1 MHYRI
6 PKPEHGSQEWL
17 EVRWKDK
24 KDGCRRISASAAAAV
39 HNEHKYMTSADLAT
53 ELLADYAPKPQP
65 PNKAMERGNRLEPV
79 LLEWAAG
86 ADPHPD
92 DEIHVPAEMFCYDD
106 GDCKLI
112 ATLDGMDRDGTVY
125 EVKTTR
131 KTFNDELPR
140 HWYWQGVQ
148 QAICADVD
156 SITWIVFDGT
166 LELKRY
172 VQVVTSDEKRIHIE
186 ACREFLRAINIGIT
200 PDSVRASYEFIQ
212 NVYPESQPTRVHI
225 GVEGML
231 LVDKLIAV
239 KSNIAEFEKMQDEIQ
254 AKLGELLKDHE
265 VGTFDGEEIV
275 SWKKMTR
282 DSLDTKALS
291 EAHPALVSKYRKI
304 TTYRVMK
311 TKRRK

>member
-6 PKPEHGSQEWL
+6 DKPEHGSQEWL

-24 KDGCRRISASAAAAV
+24 NDGCRRISASVAAAV
-39 HNEHKYMTSADLAT
+39 HNEHPYTSSADLAA

-65 PNKAMERGNRLEPV
+65 PSKAMERGNRLEPV
-79 LLEWAAG
+79 LLEWVSFNG
-86 ADPHPD
+86 NNVITPF
-92 DEIHVPAEMFCYDD
+92 EMYCYDE

-112 ATLDGMDRDGTVY
+112 ATLDGIDRYGNVY

-156 SITWIVFDGT
+156 RITWVVFDGT
-166 LELKRY
+166 LDLKMH
-172 VQVVTSDEKRIHIE
+172 QQIVTSDEKRIHIE
-186 ACREFLRAINIGIT
+186 ACREFLNAINMGVT
-200 PDSVRASYEFIQ
+200 PDTVRASYDFIQ
-212 NVYPESQPTRVHI
+212 NVYPESEPTKVHI
-225 GVEGML
+225 GIEGKE

-239 KSNIAEFEKMQDEIQ
+239 KHNIAEFEKMQDEIQ
-254 AKLGELLKDHE
+254 ARLGELLKEHE

-282 DSLDTKALS
+282 DSLDTKALG

>member
-6 PKPEHGSQEWL
+6 DKPEHGSQEWL

-24 KDGCRRISASAAAAV
+24 NDGCRRISASVAAAV
-39 HNEHKYMTSADLAT
+39 HNEHPYTTSSDLAI
-53 ELLADYAPKPQP
+53 ELIADKPPVPKPP
-65 PNKAMERGNRLEPV
+65 TPAMERGNRLEPV
-79 LLEWAAG
+79 LLEWVSFNG
-86 ADPHPD
+86 NNVITP
-92 DEIHVPAEMFCYDD
+92 IEMYCYDD

-112 ATLDGMDRDGTVY
+112 ATLDGIDGDGNVH

-156 SITWIVFDGT
+156 RITWVVFDGT
-166 LELKRY
+166 LDLKIH
-172 VQVVTSDEKRIHIE
+172 QQIVTSDEKQIHIE
-186 ACREFLRAINIGIT
+186 ACREFLHYINMGVT
-200 PDSVRASYEFIQ
+200 PPNVQTSYEHVQ
-212 NVYPESQPTRVHI
+212 NMYPETTVKSTDV
-225 GVEGML
+225 GVDGQL
-231 LVDKLIAV
+231 LVQKLIAV

-254 AKLGELLKDHE
+254 AQLGELLKEAE
-265 VGTFDGEEIV
+265 VGTFEGEEIV

-282 DSLDTKALS
+282 DSLDTKALG
-291 EAHPALVSKYRKI
+291 EAHPALVSKFRKQ

-311 TKRRK
+311 TNKRRK